1 MYFLDQGVGIF
12 HKSRFTSFP
21 PSFPLSVLFGA
32 SGYSGWPQWWSPA
45 VTACLAAGG
54 PLAAFSAGSP
64 HPRGWCWW
72 CQGQSLQSS
81 HPWCWCYTDVISMFA
96 RCRAVILARFRWR
109 LSAVPR
115 AALIYTQS
123 PGQHGSLGHRR
134 RSGRQRVGAVKMINF
149 WGTTDHCGDHCLF
162 R

>member
-12 HKSRFTSFP
+12 PKSRVTSFP

-64 HPRGWCWW
+64 RLRGWCWW

-81 HPWCWCYTDVISMFA
+81 QPWWCWGDCYCFHGECQVTTVGRDPGALRF
-96 RCRAVILARFRWR
+96 ILAAPVSR
-109 LSAVPR
+109 
-115 AALIYTQS
+115 
-123 PGQHGSLGHRR
+123 GHRGHR
-134 RSGRQRVGAVKMINF
+134 SRSGRQRVGAVKMSNF
-149 WGTTDHCGDHCLF
+149 WRTTDHCGHHCL
-162 R
+162 